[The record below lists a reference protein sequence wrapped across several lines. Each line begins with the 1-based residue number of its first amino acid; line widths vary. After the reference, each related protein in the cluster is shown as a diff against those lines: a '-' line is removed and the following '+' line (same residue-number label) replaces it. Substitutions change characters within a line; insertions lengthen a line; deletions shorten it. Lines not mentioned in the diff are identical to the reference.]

1 MPDTSKK
8 IRVYL
13 SSEQRAT
20 LEAICR
26 SHSVGA
32 AKQRR
37 ARILLM
43 ADENHAEGGFSD
55 RQIAERVDLCERQVV
70 RLRQRY
76 VREGDKTLD
85 RSPRPPVLGKL
96 DGKAEAHLVT
106 LCCSKPPE
114 GRDHWTLQLLCDELA
129 RLEVVESVCRETVRK
144 SLKKTNLSLGGRS
157 GFAFPKRIEHGSLR
171 GWKKSSMCIR
181 KRTTRSTH

>member
-13 SSEQRAT
+13 SSEERAT
-20 LEAICR
+20 LESISR

-43 ADENHAEGGFSD
+43 ADEHHPEGGFTD
-55 RQIAERVDLCERQVV
+55 KQIAERVGLCERQVV

-76 VREGDKTLD
+76 VREGDKTLE
-85 RSPRPPVLGKL
+85 RRPRPPVPGKL

-114 GRDHWTLQLLCDELA
+114 GRDHWTLQLLCDEMA
-129 RLEVVESVCRETVRK
+129 RLKVVESVCRETVRK
-144 SLKKTNLSLGGRS
+144 ALKKTNLSPGGRS
-157 GFAFPKRIEHGSLR
+157 GSVFPKPIGHGSSR
-171 GWKKSSMCIR
+171 EWRRCSMSTR
-181 KRTTRSTH
+181 KRTTKSSR

>member
-8 IRVYL
+8 IRVCL
-13 SSEQRAT
+13 SGEQRAT

-43 ADENHAEGGFSD
+43 ADENHPEGGFTD
-55 RQIAERVDLCERQVV
+55 KQIAEKVGLCERQVV

-85 RSPRPPVLGKL
+85 RRPRPPVPGKL

-114 GRDHWTLQLLCDELA
+114 GRDHWTLQLLCDEMA
-129 RLEVVESVCRETVRK
+129 RLKLVESVCRETVRK
-144 SLKKTNLSLGGRS
+144 TLKKTNLSPGGQS
-157 GFAFPKRIEHGSLR
+157 GFAFPNPIGHGSSH
-171 GWKKSSMCIR
+171 GWKKSSTSTR
-181 KRTTRSTH
+181 KRTTKSTR